1 MQSSEGLVM
10 STKLKFDTKNRIL
23 FMKRYGSIQPGELAD
38 EIQKVVSHSDYNSV
52 DRIISDLTES
62 DFTTVST
69 AEMNKFAEFC
79 RNKFNDISAIALI
92 APKDLSFGISRMFV
106 ILSSLENVEVFREK
120 KDALDCLGIHDLPD
134 EIM

>member
-1 MQSSEGLVM
+1 M

-69 AEMNKFAEFC
+69 AEMERFAEFC
-79 RNKFNDISAIALI
+79 SVDFQNKRKNIYGL
-92 APKDLSFGISRMFV
+92 
-106 ILSSLENVEVFREK
+106 N
-120 KDALDCLGIHDLPD
+120 
-134 EIM
+134 